1 MEEMAGVNEL
11 CVIKKKQ
18 KALKETPFQ
27 RHLTSIASRIIQK
40 HTKNNKGA
48 LIEESEKAI
57 KYSKKE
63 NYVVSILLSLGE
75 IEFVFEQLE
84 QAPYFL
90 SNFRHTKS
98 LREAGINRFHY
109 IIYHIESHLFRATG
123 ILDRMMILLNEIFKL
138 GLSPEKCKA
147 HNLLMDRKGKEGKY
161 AKEIKNRNPKL
172 FSTLINLMNLIDG
185 FRDIRNEISHQ
196 SRYRSDRLKPIEMYH
211 ILQQE
216 GEEEFL
222 KPPFKSLIKKETDK
236 AVNSYKIYMLKSNSE
251 IRKLLDEIYGYLEVI
266 WEEEYKK

>member
-1 MEEMAGVNEL
+1 M
-11 CVIKKKQ
+11 
-18 KALKETPFQ
+18 KEIPFQ
-27 RHLTSIASRIIQK
+27 RHLTNIASKIIQK
-40 HTKNNKGA
+40 HTKNNQGA
-48 LIEESEKAI
+48 LTGASEKEI
-57 KYSKKE
+57 KYSKEE
-63 NYVVSILLSLGE
+63 NYVVRTLLSLGE

-98 LREAGINRFHY
+98 LKEVGINRFHH

-123 ILDRMMILLNEIFKL
+123 ILDRMMIHLNEVFKL

-147 HNLLMDRKGKEGKY
+147 HNLLMNRNGKEGKY

-172 FSTLINLMNLIDG
+172 FSTLINLMNLIDR

-196 SRYRSDRLKPIEMYH
+196 SRYRSERLKYVEMYH

-222 KPPFKSLIKKETDK
+222 KPAFKTQIKKETDK
-236 AVNSYKIYMLKSNSE
+236 AVNSYKKHMLKLNSE
-251 IRKLLDEIYGYLEVI
+251 IRKLLDETYGYLESI
-266 WEEEYKK
+266 WKEEYEK